1 MSMDKCVL
9 NRDHH
14 DWAEER
20 VVSWAAEA
28 TGKCRAVFMGFGF
41 VTNLLCNKWINFHK
55 HEREKTLPLSVLPL
69 TPNSTEPTWKAAT
82 REVGAQHLQHLYPAG
97 LTHARQPQERAHMSF
112 LLSRVARSQD
122 LWDRSRGRRAEA
134 STLHCSNV

>member
-20 VVSWAAEA
+20 AVFRAAKA

-41 VTNLLCNKWINFHK
+41 VTNLF
-55 HEREKTLPLSVLPL
+55 V
-69 TPNSTEPTWKAAT
+69 
-82 REVGAQHLQHLYPAG
+82 VQ
-97 LTHARQPQERAHMSF
+97 
-112 LLSRVARSQD
+112 
-122 LWDRSRGRRAEA
+122 
-134 STLHCSNV
+134 